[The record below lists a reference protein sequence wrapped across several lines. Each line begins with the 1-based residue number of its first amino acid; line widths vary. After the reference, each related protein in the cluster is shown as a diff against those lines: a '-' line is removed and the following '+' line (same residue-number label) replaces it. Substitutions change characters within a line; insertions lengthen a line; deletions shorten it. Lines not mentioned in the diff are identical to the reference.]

1 MATEVGRE
9 DEDEGY
15 YGPPDYLLHSPGG
28 SDSSQDADEVFIR
41 QMQIARGSVSTKMVA
56 SKITLRSLQSVELE
70 ELPEA
75 DRSEKSLAFELKWR
89 LIISRLRY
97 LLQ

>member
-15 YGPPDYLLHSPGG
+15 YGPPEYVLHSPGG
-28 SDSSQDADEVFIR
+28 SDSSPEADELFIR

-56 SKITLRSLQSVELE
+56 SKITLRSLQSVKLE

-75 DRSEKSLAFELKWR
+75 DRSEKLLVSELW
-89 LIISRLRY
+89 
-97 LLQ
+97 